1 MDVSAKAA
9 LAIEGQ
15 QLTAWPVLPGGNHVA
30 LGFARAGGEPHSLVL
45 PIEALTGLL
54 MTLPRILQSALD
66 QREPGGAL
74 RVVYPLGAWQL
85 EQTEHDQS
93 LILKLGTVD
102 GFEVAFA
109 VQDDK
114 ANALGAALLTAP
126 SEVATTS
133 TWGLH

>member
-1 MDVSAKAA
+1 
-9 LAIEGQ
+9 
-15 QLTAWPVLPGGNHVA
+15 
-30 LGFARAGGEPHSLVL
+30 
-45 PIEALTGLL
+45 

-85 EQTEHDQS
+85 EQMEHDQS
-93 LILKLGTVD
+93 LILKLGTAD

-126 SEVATTS
+126 SESATTS

>member
-1 MDVSAKAA
+1 MDINPKAA
-9 LAIEGQ
+9 PAIEGQ
-15 QLTAWPVLPGGNHVA
+15 RLSAWSVLPGGNHVA
-30 LGFARAGGEPHSLVL
+30 LGFAKDGGEQQCLVL
-45 PIEALTGLL
+45 PIDALTGLL

-66 QREPGGAL
+66 QRAPGGVL
-74 RVVYPLGAWQL
+74 RVVYPLAVWQL

-93 LILKLGTVD
+93 LILKLATTD

-126 SEVATTS
+126 AEPATPS
-133 TWGLH
+133 TWRVH